1 MAKVLL
7 AEYHNGKI
15 KRYQDTENPQGIST
29 YLALFRQYVLE
40 HCTIWDEN
48 EDGDIYIWNNN
59 INGNSNTYKHCVFTS
74 CNQMIQYCKEHN
86 ITLREHKNID
96 HPLAHGLPDTR
107 SIH

>member
-7 AEYHNGKI
+7 AEYHDGKI

-29 YLALFRQYVLE
+29 YLALFRQYVLK
-40 HCTIWDEN
+40 HCTVWDEN
-48 EDGDIYIWNNN
+48 ENGDIYLWQNQP
-59 INGNSNTYKHCVFTS
+59 TYKHCVFDTAKEM
-74 CNQMIQYCKEHN
+74 CNYANANN
-86 ITLREHKNID
+86 ITIREHRNID